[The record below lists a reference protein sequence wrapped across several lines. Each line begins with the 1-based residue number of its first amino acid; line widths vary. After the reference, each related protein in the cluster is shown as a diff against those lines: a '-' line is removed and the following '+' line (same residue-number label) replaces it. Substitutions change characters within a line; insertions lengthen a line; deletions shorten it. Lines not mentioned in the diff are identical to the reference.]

1 MKTEQITRHP
11 LRATVL
17 GVLAL
22 VASQTAFAWPDLAVT
37 KTAPAFASVND
48 LITYTL
54 VYTNQGAITATGVT
68 LTDVLPPQLSPN
80 TNSLGSGSLSGN
92 TITWSLGSITIK
104 KGGTITFQARV
115 NSSAPASGSVTN
127 LARIQSTNAD
137 ENTNNNSSMAITRI
151 VSISPLTNQTAC
163 VGGCAVFCT
172 SVIGG
177 TSPNCYSYTFQWY
190 KGSGLLAGKTG
201 TSLVLTNLS
210 LNDAGTYTV
219 VATGSYGGHLT
230 NSATLTVTAPL
241 TIVTPPANQSVCVG
255 GTATFTV
262 GVTGSP
268 ISYQWYKGSV
278 LLTGRTT
285 NSLVLANVAT
295 GDAATYS
302 VVVSGDCGTVQTNS
316 ATLTVTTPLTIVTP
330 PANQSVCVGGTATF
344 TVGVTGSPVSY
355 QWYKGSAL
363 LTGRTTNSLVLAN
376 VATGDAATYSV
387 VVSGGC
393 GTVQT
398 NSATLSVNASTTTS
412 PLESLV
418 RNVGDTALFTTTPS
432 GTGPF
437 TYVWK
442 KNGVIISVQTSN
454 ILVLSNLG
462 YGDEGTYE
470 VDVTGACNTAT
481 QSASLHINLPPTVT
495 IFSPTNG
502 TVFVAPASFTLFANA
517 QDPDGTISKVD
528 FYSATNKIGETT
540 NVVFYS
546 TNITAYALGLTNLPA
561 GTNIFTAIATDNNGA
576 TGTSAPVSITILSAP
591 PLTIVSSMTYDPL
604 TDLFEETVRVSNP
617 TYSTYQAVRVHIT
630 NLQNGTVVW
639 NPSGSTNGIPYVQ
652 SQSAVMPDS
661 FVDLVIE
668 YYSPLRV
675 APNPVLSAELVQ
687 TNSGGSAA
695 LFGVPQHVT
704 RLAMLSNKTFMVEFL
719 SASNHL
725 YSIEYS
731 SDLKNWQSA
740 VPSIAGDGTWIQWID
755 NGQPKTESSP
765 AGTSMRFYKVILLQ

>member
-1 MKTEQITRHP
+1 MKTEPVNRHP

-22 VASQTAFAWPDLAVT
+22 VASQTAFAWPDLAVM

-115 NSSAPASGSVTN
+115 NPSAPASGSVTN

-302 VVVSGDCGTVQTNS
+302 VVVSGGCGTVQTNS

-363 LTGRTTNSLVLAN
+363 LTGQTTNSLVLAN
-376 VATGDAATYSV
+376 VATGDAATYNV

-398 NSATLSVNASTTTS
+398 NSAILSVNASTTTS

-652 SQSAVMPDS
+652 SQSAVMPGS

>member
-1 MKTEQITRHP
+1 MKTEPVNRHP

-22 VASQTAFAWPDLAVT
+22 VASQTAFAWPDLAVM

-115 NSSAPASGSVTN
+115 NPSAPASGSVTN

-268 ISYQWYKGSV
+268 VSYQWYKGSA
-278 LLTGRTT
+278 LLTGQTT

-295 GDAATYS
+295 GDAATY
-302 VVVSGDCGTVQTNS
+302 N
-316 ATLTVTTPLTIVTP
+316 
-330 PANQSVCVGGTATF
+330 
-344 TVGVTGSPVSY
+344 
-355 QWYKGSAL
+355 
-363 LTGRTTNSLVLAN
+363 
-376 VATGDAATYSV
+376 V

-398 NSATLSVNASTTTS
+398 NSAILSVNASTTTS

-652 SQSAVMPDS
+652 SQSAVMPGS

>member
-1 MKTEQITRHP
+1 MKTEPVTHHL

-22 VASQTAFAWPDLAVT
+22 VACQTAFAWPDLALT

-54 VYTNQGAITATGVT
+54 VYTNQGVIAGTGVT

-80 TNSLGSGSLSGN
+80 TNSLGSGSLSSN
-92 TITWSLGSITIK
+92 TITWSLGSVAVKT
-104 KGGTITFQARV
+104 GGKITFQALV
-115 NSSAPASGSVTN
+115 NPSTPAGQSVTN
-127 LARIQSTNAD
+127 QARIQSTNAD
-137 ENTNNNSSMAITRI
+137 ENTNNNSAMAITRI

-172 SVIGG
+172 SIIGG

-190 KGSGLLAGKTG
+190 KGSGLLAGQTS

-230 NSATLTVTAPL
+230 NSATLTV
-241 TIVTPPANQSVCVG
+241 N
-255 GTATFTV
+255 
-262 GVTGSP
+262 
-268 ISYQWYKGSV
+268 
-278 LLTGRTT
+278 
-285 NSLVLANVAT
+285 
-295 GDAATYS
+295 
-302 VVVSGDCGTVQTNS
+302 
-316 ATLTVTTPLTIVTP
+316 TPLTIVTP

-355 QWYKGSAL
+355 QWYKGQAL
-363 LTGRTTNSLVLAN
+363 LTGQTSNSLVLAS

-387 VVSGGC
+387 VTSGGC

-398 NSATLSVNASTTTS
+398 NSAILSVNASTTTS

-418 RNVGDTALFTTTPS
+418 RNVGDTAVFTTTPS

-442 KNGVIISVQTSN
+442 KNGVIISGQTSN
-454 ILVLSNLG
+454 ALVLTNLG
-462 YGDEGTYE
+462 YADDGTYE
-470 VDVTGACNTAT
+470 VDVTGACGTAT

-502 TVFVAPASFTLFANA
+502 TVFIAPASFTLFANA

-528 FYSATNKIGETT
+528 FYSATNKIGEAT

-546 TNITAYALGLTNLPA
+546 TNITAYALALTNLPA

-576 TGTSAPVSITILSAP
+576 TGTSAPVSITILSVP
-591 PLTIVSSMTYDPL
+591 PLTVVSSMTYDPL
-604 TDLFEETVRVSNP
+604 TDLFEETVMVSNP
-617 TYSTYQAVRVHIT
+617 TYSTYQAVRVYIT

-639 NPSGSTNGIPYVQ
+639 NPSGNTNGIPYIQ
-652 SQSAVMPDS
+652 SQSAVMPGS
-661 FVDLVIE
+661 YVDLVIE

-695 LFGVPQHVT
+695 LFGVQQHVT
-704 RLAMLSNKTFMVEFL
+704 RLAMLSNQTVMVEFL

-765 AGTSMRFYKVILLQ
+765 ATTSMRFYKVIRLQ

>member
-1 MKTEQITRHP
+1 
-11 LRATVL
+11 
-17 GVLAL
+17 
-22 VASQTAFAWPDLAVT
+22 
-37 KTAPAFASVND
+37 
-48 LITYTL
+48 
-54 VYTNQGAITATGVT
+54 
-68 LTDVLPPQLSPN
+68 
-80 TNSLGSGSLSGN
+80 
-92 TITWSLGSITIK
+92 
-104 KGGTITFQARV
+104 
-115 NSSAPASGSVTN
+115 
-127 LARIQSTNAD
+127 
-137 ENTNNNSSMAITRI
+137 
-151 VSISPLTNQTAC
+151 
-163 VGGCAVFCT
+163 
-172 SVIGG
+172 
-177 TSPNCYSYTFQWY
+177 
-190 KGSGLLAGKTG
+190 
-201 TSLVLTNLS
+201 
-210 LNDAGTYTV
+210 
-219 VATGSYGGHLT
+219 
-230 NSATLTVTAPL
+230 L
-241 TIVTPPANQSVCVG
+241 TIVTPPANQSVCIG
-255 GTATFTV
+255 GTATFSV

-268 ISYQWYKGSV
+268 VSYQWYKGSV

-302 VVVSGDCGTVQTNS
+302 VVVSGGCGTVQTNSATLTVTTPLTIVTPPANQSVCIGGTATFTVGVTGSPVSYQWYKGSALLTGQTTNSLVLANVATGDAATYNVVVSGGCGTVQTNS

-344 TVGVTGSPVSY
+344 TVGVTGSPISY

-387 VVSGGC
+387 IVSGGC

-652 SQSAVMPDS
+652 SQSAVVPGS

>member
-1 MKTEQITRHP
+1 MKTEPVNRHP

-115 NSSAPASGSVTN
+115 NPSAPASGSVTN

-230 NSATLTVTAPL
+230 NSATLTVT
-241 TIVTPPANQSVCVG
+241 
-255 GTATFTV
+255 
-262 GVTGSP
+262 
-268 ISYQWYKGSV
+268 
-278 LLTGRTT
+278 
-285 NSLVLANVAT
+285 
-295 GDAATYS
+295 
-302 VVVSGDCGTVQTNS
+302 
-316 ATLTVTTPLTIVTP
+316 TPLTIVTP

-344 TVGVTGSPVSY
+344 SVGVTGSPVSY

-442 KNGVIISVQTSN
+442 KNGVIISVQTSS